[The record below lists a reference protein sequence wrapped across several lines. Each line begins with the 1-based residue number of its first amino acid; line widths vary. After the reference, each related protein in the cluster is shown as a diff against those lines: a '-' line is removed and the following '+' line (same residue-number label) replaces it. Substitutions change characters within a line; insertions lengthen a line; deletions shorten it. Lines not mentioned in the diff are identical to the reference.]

1 MRLFNVPAYLHAADV
16 AIDVPGLGPLRVDV
30 AYGGNYYVI
39 IEPQPGWRGLDGFS
53 VGDIQRFSPLV
64 RAAAQAAVAHVHP
77 DDARIAGVPHVMWGD
92 RAHDDQADARNVVF
106 YGARG
111 VDRSPCGTGSCARMA
126 QRVAKGQ
133 LAVGA
138 TFRHQ
143 SLIGTVFDCRVEGR
157 AAVGP
162 YAGILPSVAGW
173 ARVTGYNT
181 ILVDSRDPLAHGFE
195 L

>member
-1 MRLFNVPAYLHAADV
+1 MTSRYDTVVIGGGHAGIEAAHASARL
-16 AIDVPGLGPLRVDV
+16 
-30 AYGGNYYVI
+30 
-39 IEPQPGWRGLDGFS
+39 
-53 VGDIQRFSPLV
+53 
-64 RAAAQAAVAHVHP
+64 
-77 DDARIAGVPHVMWGD
+77 
-92 RAHDDQADARNVVF
+92 
-106 YGARG
+106 GARTAMVSMDVKAIG
-111 VDRSPCGTGSCARMA
+111 RMSCNPAIGG
-126 QRVAKGQ
+126 VAKGQ

-162 YAGILPSVAGW
+162 HAGILPSVAGW